1 MKEQILSPGV
11 QDRRDAHLCSE
22 PLWIGCQRQERGRC
36 RPEQQ
41 IVEQPLVVQYQRRQ
55 QGRQGEHDMK
65 VADREQTLQAGF
77 EPGGAFAR
85 LAFGAM
91 AIPTGV
97 VGDPCETT
105 VGAGIDMA
113 AQRRSAALGQ
123 APQDADLLMRDRMP
137 SLIGRAVGAQD
148 VPDFQG
154 CRRHGSALRFLLGR
168 CGRRQQIE
176 GADNLMDALD
186 ADMRVQT
193 GGPDGVM
200 PQQGLQHDQIH
211 AGIEQMRGKAM
222 PQRLSTML
230 IHPRR

>member
-1 MKEQILSPGV
+1 
-11 QDRRDAHLCSE
+11 
-22 PLWIGCQRQERGRC
+22 
-36 RPEQQ
+36 
-41 IVEQPLVVQYQRRQ
+41 
-55 QGRQGEHDMK
+55 MK

-113 AQRRSAALGQ
+113 AQRRGAALGQ

-154 CRRHGSALRFLLGR
+154 CRRPVPRSRVVGVVADQGDVQVPLLDGR
-168 CGRRQQIE
+168 AGGDSLVER
-176 GADNLMDALD
+176 GADRTSA
-186 ADMRVQT
+186 Q
-193 GGPDGVM
+193 
-200 PQQGLQHDQIH
+200 
-211 AGIEQMRGKAM
+211 KAAAAM
-222 PQRLSTML
+222 VK
-230 IHPRR
+230 I

>member
-1 MKEQILSPGV
+1 
-11 QDRRDAHLCSE
+11 
-22 PLWIGCQRQERGRC
+22 
-36 RPEQQ
+36 
-41 IVEQPLVVQYQRRQ
+41 
-55 QGRQGEHDMK
+55 MK

-154 CRRHGSALRFLLGR
+154 CRRHGSALLFLLGR
-168 CGRRQQIE
+168 CGRRGDRQQIE
-176 GADNLMDALD
+176 GADYLMDALN
-186 ADMRVQT
+186 ADMGVQT
-193 GGPDGVM
+193 GGMDRVM

-211 AGIEQMRGKAM
+211 ARVEQMRSKAM

-230 IHPRR
+230 IHCRYESATGIIRSSLKQVTSCGGFADTPKTALSSS